1 MKRAP
6 IANSQ
11 GFSLVELIVVMAMF
25 LIIIAVTGDTFNRV
39 MSRSSVQS
47 KTAASNIEGIVGLE
61 IMRKDLASAGFGLPW
76 SFDTPITYLEVN
88 PGAGAQEAIA
98 AVYNGTT
105 NTETQT
111 QVPLAVTG
119 GNNVTPGNP
128 NRLIEGSDYLVIRS
142 TSVGSSPAAQR
153 WSFMNYTSV
162 SKPTSIV
169 PESWTQENLAATDWV
184 VVLRVG
190 LTGAFTK
197 ELVTGAGAFV
207 TKYNNLV
214 SYEPDESKVTH
225 YIYGIS
231 NEDETAS
238 APRMPFNRADYYVR
252 VPSSTDENHLPQRCA
267 PNTGILYKSVV
278 DQSNGTVSAATSE
291 LPLLDCIAD
300 MQVVYIL
307 DSSSNG
313 QITETD
319 SLAGLTASDIREQL
333 KSIQVYVL
341 THEGGKD
348 SLYTYPNEKIAVGPS
363 SDGLT
368 AILGRSFDL
377 KDTIKTG
384 WQSYRWKIYRFTVN
398 PKNLGSTL

>member
-1 MKRAP
+1 LPLLATLSAGSCPVRQCNQKP
-6 IANSQ
+6 P
-11 GFSLVELIVVMAMF
+11 
-25 LIIIAVTGDTFNRV
+25 
-39 MSRSSVQS
+39 
-47 KTAASNIEGIVGLE
+47 GIVGLE
-61 IMRKDLASAGFGLPW
+61 IMRKDLTSAGFGLPW
-76 SFDTPITYLEVN
+76 SFDNPITYQEVN

-111 QVPLAVTG
+111 QVPLAVSG

-128 NRLIEGSDYLVIRS
+128 NRLIQGSDYLVIRS

-153 WSFMNYTSV
+153 WSFMNYTGV
-162 SKPTSIV
+162 TRPTSIV
-169 PESWTQENLAATDWV
+169 PESWTQENLATTDWV

-190 LTGAFTK
+190 LTGTFTK
-197 ELVTGAGAFV
+197 ELVTDAGSFV
-207 TKYNNLV
+207 TKYNDLV

-225 YIYGIS
+225 YIYGVS
-231 NEDETAS
+231 NS
-238 APRMPFNRADYYVR
+238 SQPRMPFNRADYYVR
-252 VPSSTDENHLPQRCA
+252 IPAPSDKNHLPQRCA

-278 DQSNGTVSAATSE
+278 DQSDGTVSSETSE
-291 LPLLDCIAD
+291 LPLLDCVAD

-348 SLYTYPNEKIAVGPS
+348 SLYTYPNKTIGVGPTV
-363 SDGLT
+363 DGLT
-368 AILGRSFDL
+368 SGTGRTFNLS
-377 KDTIKTG
+377 TGIGTG
-384 WQSYRWKIYRFTVN
+384 WQNYRWKIYRFTVN
-398 PKNLGSTL
+398 PLNLGSTI